1 MYNKQK
7 STFFMSYV
15 HLFELGMNDSG
26 PNIQRN
32 RSKNYSEKSEFIC
45 SNIFYTRI
53 DYFKHL
59 PTS

>member
-1 MYNKQK
+1 
-7 STFFMSYV
+7 MSYV